1 MKSSIEIIK
10 DKFNEKNFDK
20 IKNINNQY
28 LDDFIVKY
36 AELLNPKSI
45 FVCND
50 SEEDFNYIRNK
61 AIIDG
66 EEIKLNKANRTL
78 HFDGIYD
85 QARDKKRTK
94 FLLPKGVNFGNELNT
109 IDKEEGLA
117 DIKDIMS
124 QIMNDRELLI
134 LFFTLGPAGSP
145 FTIPAIQLTDS
156 SYVAHSEV
164 ILYRPGYEEFKR
176 LGNCDKY
183 FGFVHSE
190 GKLENAVSV
199 NVDKRRIYIDTE
211 EDIVYS
217 TNTQYG
223 GNTIGLKKLA
233 MRLAINKASKEG
245 WLTEHMFISGVHG
258 PGSRVTYFSGAFP
271 SMCGKTSTA
280 MLEGETIIGDDIAY
294 IKNIGGEG
302 RAVNVEAGLFGIIQD
317 INPDD
322 DPMIWKILNGEDEVI
337 FSNVLMTEDMDV
349 YWIGKPGKV
358 PERGINYS
366 GQWKPG
372 KVDEDGN
379 EITPSHKNARFT
391 TNLKNLDNLD
401 PKFDD
406 PNGVKLGGIIYGGRD
421 SDTWVPV
428 LEAYNWEHGIVTAGA
443 SIESETTAATLG
455 KTGVRTFSPMS
466 NLDFLSI
473 PIGKYID
480 INIKFG
486 QSLREVPKIFGVNY
500 FLKGN
505 DGEYL
510 NSKLDKVV
518 WLKWMELRINN
529 EVGAI
534 DIGTGFIPKY
544 EDLKKMFKKFL
555 GKDYAEEDYVRQFT
569 LRVPENI
576 SKNERITDIYKNISH
591 GVPDILFEIL
601 RDQKLKLLELKKEK
615 GDYISPLKF

>member
-1 MKSSIEIIK
+1 MKNSIETIK
-10 DKFNEKNFDK
+10 NKFDEKNFEK

-28 LDDFIVKY
+28 LNDFIVKY
-36 AELLNPKSI
+36 IELLNPKSI

-61 AIIDG
+61 AIMNG

-94 FLLPKGVNFGNELNT
+94 FLLPKGVNFGDGLNT

-117 DIKDIMS
+117 DINDIMS
-124 QIMNDRELLI
+124 EIMNDRELLI
-134 LFFTLGPAGSP
+134 LFFTLGPANSS

-156 SYVAHSEV
+156 SYVAHSEI

-176 LGNCDKY
+176 FGNCDKY

-190 GKLENAVSV
+190 GELENAVSI
-199 NVDKRRIYIDTE
+199 NIDKRRIYIDTE

-217 TNTQYG
+217 MNTQYG

-233 MRLAINKASKEG
+233 MRLAISKASKEG

-302 RAVNVEAGLFGIIQD
+302 RAVNVEAGLFGIIKD

-337 FSNVLMTEDMDV
+337 FSNVLITENRDV
-349 YWIGKPGKV
+349 YWIGKPGEV

-486 QSLREVPKIFGVNY
+486 QSLQEVPRIFGVNY

-518 WLKWMELRINN
+518 WLKWMELRVNN

-534 DIGTGFIPKY
+534 DIGTGFIPRY

-576 SKNERITDIYKNISH
+576 SKNERITDIYKNISR

>member
-1 MKSSIEIIK
+1 
-10 DKFNEKNFDK
+10 
-20 IKNINNQY
+20 
-28 LDDFIVKY
+28 
-36 AELLNPKSI
+36 
-45 FVCND
+45 
-50 SEEDFNYIRNK
+50 
-61 AIIDG
+61 
-66 EEIKLNKANRTL
+66 
-78 HFDGIYD
+78 
-85 QARDKKRTK
+85 
-94 FLLPKGVNFGNELNT
+94 
-109 IDKEEGLA
+109 
-117 DIKDIMS
+117 
-124 QIMNDRELLI
+124 
-134 LFFTLGPAGSP
+134 
-145 FTIPAIQLTDS
+145 
-156 SYVAHSEV
+156 
-164 ILYRPGYEEFKR
+164 
-176 LGNCDKY
+176 
-183 FGFVHSE
+183 
-190 GKLENAVSV
+190 
-199 NVDKRRIYIDTE
+199 
-211 EDIVYS
+211 
-217 TNTQYG
+217 
-223 GNTIGLKKLA
+223 
-233 MRLAINKASKEG
+233 
-245 WLTEHMFISGVHG
+245 
-258 PGSRVTYFSGAFP
+258 
-271 SMCGKTSTA
+271 MCGKTSTA

-302 RAVNVEAGLFGIIQD
+302 RAVNVEAGLFGIIKD

-337 FSNVLMTEDMDV
+337 FSNVLITENRDV
-349 YWIGKPGKV
+349 YWIGKPGEV

-480 INIKFG
+480 I
-486 QSLREVPKIFGVNY
+486 VPRIFGVNY

-518 WLKWMELRINN
+518 WLKWMELRVNN

-534 DIGTGFIPKY
+534 DIGTGFIPRY

-576 SKNERITDIYKNISH
+576 SKNERITDIYKNISR

>member
-1 MKSSIEIIK
+1 MKNSIETIK
-10 DKFNEKNFDK
+10 IKFDEKNFEK

-28 LDDFIVKY
+28 LNDFIVKY
-36 AELLNPKSI
+36 VELLNPKSI
-45 FVCND
+45 FICND

-78 HFDGIYD
+78 HFDGIHD
-85 QARDKKRTK
+85 QARDKERTK
-94 FLLPKGVNFGNELNT
+94 FLVPKGMNFGKGLNT
-109 IDKEEGLA
+109 TDKEEGLA
-117 DIKDIMS
+117 EIKDIMS
-124 QIMNDRELLI
+124 GIMEDRELLI
-134 LFFTLGPAGSP
+134 LFFTLGPANSA
-145 FTIPAIQLTDS
+145 FTIPAVQLTDS
-156 SYVAHSEV
+156 SYVAHSE
-164 ILYRPGYEEFKR
+164 ILLYRPGYEEFKR
-176 LGNCDKY
+176 LGNFDKY
-183 FGFVHSE
+183 FSFVHSE

-199 NVDKRRIYIDTE
+199 NVDKRRIYIDTQ

-217 TNTQYG
+217 MNTQYG

-233 MRLAINKASKEG
+233 IRLGINKASKEG

-258 PGSRVTYFSGAFP
+258 PDNRVTYFSGAFP

-280 MLEGETIIGDDIAY
+280 MLVEETIIGDDIAY
-294 IKNIGGEG
+294 IRNIGGEG
-302 RAVNVEAGLFGIIQD
+302 RAVNVEAGLFGIIKD

-322 DPMIWKILNGEDEVI
+322 DPMIWEILNGKDEVI
-337 FSNVLMTEDMDV
+337 FSNVLMTEDRNI

-358 PERGINYS
+358 PEKGINYS
-366 GQWKPG
+366 GEWKPG
-372 KVDEDGN
+372 KVDEGGN

-391 TNLKNLDNLD
+391 VNLKNLDNLD
-401 PKFDD
+401 PKYDD
-406 PNGVKLGGIIYGGRD
+406 RNGVKLGGIIYGGRD
-421 SDTWVPV
+421 SDTWMPV
-428 LEAYNWEHGIVTAGA
+428 MEAYNWEHGIVTMGA

-486 QSLREVPKIFGVNY
+486 QSLQKPPKIFAVNY
-500 FLKGN
+500 FLKGK

-510 NSKLDKVV
+510 NAKLDKVV
-518 WLKWMELRINN
+518 WLKWMELRVHN

-534 DIGTGFIPKY
+534 NSGIGFIPEY

-555 GKDYAEEDYVRQFT
+555 DKDYAEEDYIKQFT
-569 LRVPENI
+569 LRIPENI
-576 SKNERITDIYKNISH
+576 LKNERIIDIYKNV
-591 GVPDILFEIL
+591 GPETPDILFKIL
-601 RDQKLKLLELKKEK
+601 EEQKFKLLELKKEK
-615 GDYISPLKF
+615 GDYISPFKF

>member
-10 DKFNEKNFDK
+10 DKFDEKNFDK

-164 ILYRPGYEEFKR
+164 ILYRSGYEEFKR

>member
-1 MKSSIEIIK
+1 MKNSIETIK
-10 DKFNEKNFDK
+10 NKFDEKNFEK

-28 LDDFIVKY
+28 LNDFIVKY
-36 AELLNPKSI
+36 IELLNPKSI

-66 EEIKLNKANRTL
+66 EEIKLNKANQTL

-94 FLLPKGVNFGNELNT
+94 FLLPEGVNFGDGLNT

-117 DIKDIMS
+117 DINDIMS
-124 QIMNDRELLI
+124 EIMNDRELLI
-134 LFFTLGPAGSP
+134 LFFTLGPANSP

-156 SYVAHSEV
+156 SYVAHSEI

-176 LGNCDKY
+176 FGNCDKY

-190 GKLENAVSV
+190 GELENAVSI
-199 NVDKRRIYIDTE
+199 NIDKRRIYIDTE

-217 TNTQYG
+217 MNTQYG

-233 MRLAINKASKEG
+233 MRLAISKASKEG

-302 RAVNVEAGLFGIIQD
+302 RAVNVEAGLFGIIKD

-322 DPMIWKILNGEDEVI
+322 DPMIWEILNGEDEVI
-337 FSNVLMTEDMDV
+337 FSNVLITEDRDV
-349 YWIGKPGKV
+349 CWIGKPGEV

-473 PIGKYID
+473 PIGKYVD

-486 QSLREVPKIFGVNY
+486 QSLQEVPRIFGVNY

-518 WLKWMELRINN
+518 WLKWMELRVNN

-534 DIGTGFIPKY
+534 DIGTGFIPRY

-576 SKNERITDIYKNISH
+576 SKNERITDIYKNISR